1 MPKLKYGGKKWL
13 VSSAVFFLLMGCSSN
28 ETSKQNGNEKEKD
41 AIRIMAPLLSPESP
55 GENSPSL
62 KALEKYTKKQIN
74 VTWVPN
80 SSYNDK
86 FNIVMASGDLPHAI
100 VVTDKSPGFIKS
112 VKSGAFWELTPYLK
126 DYPNLGKADEK
137 VMKNS
142 SINGKVY
149 GIYRARDLI
158 RASIIIRTD
167 WLKHVGLDMPKTID
181 DFYEVLKAFKE
192 KDPDGNGKDDTYG
205 MVVPKWMGLGNGSP
219 WDIMQTWFGAPNR
232 YGVDENGELVP
243 DFTTD
248 EYMEALRFFKKL
260 YDERLINKDFAVMDS
275 AKWNDPVVK
284 GKAGVIVDTGSRASQ
299 IQSALEE
306 ADPAIKDVIDVIG
319 TVEGPKGTYTFP
331 TSGYAGMIAIPKQS
345 VKTEKELKK
354 VLSFLDQMNDEE
366 AQIIANNGVE
376 GRNYKL
382 DDGTFTSYEK
392 NNKKLLYEHEG
403 LAQFS
408 MGIPERRYYIEEQAS
423 KLFQHREQI
432 IKEGEKIAVF
442 NPAESLVSDVYT
454 QKGAQLDNII
464 LDAKTQFIIGD
475 IDEKGFQ
482 DAVQLWY
489 KSGGEELMKELNQLY
504 QQTK

>member
-1 MPKLKYGGKKWL
+1 MPKKRIKKWL
-13 VSSAVFFLLMGCSSN
+13 AVPVVCFIFMGCSAN
-28 ETSKQNGNEKEKD
+28 ETSHQHAKD
-41 AIRIMAPLLSPESP
+41 NQKNTIRIMAPLLSPESP

-62 KALEKYTKKQIN
+62 KALEAYTKKDIK

-86 FNIVMASGDLPHAI
+86 FNIVMASGDMPHAI

-112 VKSGAFWELTPYLK
+112 VKAGAFWELSKYVK
-126 DYPNLGKADEK
+126 DYKNLSRADEK

-142 SINGKVY
+142 SVNGEVY

-167 WLKHVGLDMPKTID
+167 WLTNVGLDMPKTIE

-192 KDPDGNGKDDTYG
+192 KDPDKNGKDDTYG

-232 YGVDENGELVP
+232 YGVNENGELVP

-260 YDERLINKDFAVMDS
+260 YDERLINQDFAVMDS
-275 AKWNDPVVK
+275 AKWNDPIVK

-306 ADPAIKDVIDVIG
+306 ADPKNKNVIDVVG
-319 TVEGPKGTYTFP
+319 TVKGPKGTYTFP
-331 TSGYAGMIAIPKQS
+331 TSGYAGMIAIPKAS
-345 VKTEKELKK
+345 VKTEKELKD
-354 VLSFLDQMNDEE
+354 VLAFLDKMNDEQ

-382 DDGTFTSYEK
+382 ENGTFTSLEK

-408 MGIPERRYYIEEQAS
+408 MGIPEQRYYIAEQ
-423 KLFQHREQI
+423 KTRLFKHRQQVV
-432 IKEGEKIAVF
+432 KEGEKIAVF
-442 NPAESLVSDVYT
+442 NPAESLVSDLYT

-482 DAVQLWY
+482 DAVELWY
-489 KSGGEELMKELNQLY
+489 KSGGEELMKELNELY
-504 QQTK
+504 LQSK

>member
-1 MPKLKYGGKKWL
+1 MLMPKNVKKWL
-13 VSSAVFFLLMGCSSN
+13 AAPAVCLFIMGGSAN
-28 ETSKQNGNEKEKD
+28 ETSHQQEKD
-41 AIRIMAPLLSPESP
+41 GQKNEIRIMAPLLSPESP

-62 KALEKYTKKQIN
+62 KALETYTKKQIS

-86 FNIVMASGDLPHAI
+86 FNIIMASGDLPHAI
-100 VVTDKSPGFIKS
+100 VVADKSPGFIKS
-112 VKSGAFWELTPYLK
+112 VKAGAFWELSPYLK
-126 DYPNLGKADEK
+126 DYKNLSRADKK

-142 SINGKVY
+142 SINGEVY

-167 WLKHVGLDMPKTID
+167 WLDNVGLDMPKTID

-192 KDPDGNGKDDTYG
+192 KDPDKNGKDDTYG

-232 YGVDENGELVP
+232 YGVNENGELVP

-248 EYMEALRFFKKL
+248 EYMEALFFFKKL
-260 YDERLINKDFAVMDS
+260 YDERLINRDFAVMDS

-306 ADPAIKDVIDVIG
+306 KDSGNKDVIDVIG
-319 TVEGPKGTYTFP
+319 SVEGPKGTYTFP
-331 TSGYAGMIAIPKQS
+331 TSGYAGMIAIPKAS
-345 VKTEKELKK
+345 VKTEKELKE
-354 VLSFLDQMNDEE
+354 VLEFLDNMNDKQ

-382 DDGTFTSYEK
+382 ENGAFTSLER

-408 MGIPERRYYIEEQAS
+408 MGIPEQRYYIEEQRS
-423 KLFQHREQI
+423 KLFKHRQKVM
-432 IKEGEKIAVF
+432 KEGEKIAVF

-475 IDEKGFQ
+475 IDEKGFK
-482 DAVQLWY
+482 DAVELWY
-489 KSGGEELMKELNQLY
+489 KSGGEDLMKELNQLY
-504 QQTK
+504 QKSK

>member
-1 MPKLKYGGKKWL
+1 MARLKLKGNKWL
-13 VSSAVFFLLMGCSSN
+13 AAPAVFLLLMGCSAN
-28 ETSKQNGNEKEKD
+28 ETSNQDGKGKEKD
-41 AIRIMAPLLSPESP
+41 AIHIMAPLLSPESP

-62 KALEKYTKKQIN
+62 KALEKYTKKQIK

-86 FNIVMASGDLPHAI
+86 FNIVMASGDLPQAI

-112 VKSGAFWELTPYLK
+112 VKSGAFWELSPYLK

-142 SINGKVY
+142 SINGEIY

-167 WLKHVGLDMPKTID
+167 WLENVGLEMPKTID
-181 DFYEVLKAFKE
+181 EFYDILKAFKE

-232 YGVDENGELVP
+232 YGIDEKGELIP
-243 DFTTD
+243 DFTTE

-260 YDERLINKDFAVMDS
+260 YDEGLINKDFAVMDS
-275 AKWNDPVVK
+275 AKWNDPIVK

-299 IQSALEE
+299 IQSAMEE
-306 ADPAIKDVIDVIG
+306 ADPGNKDVIDVLG
-319 TVEGPKGTYTFP
+319 TVKGPKGTYTFP
-331 TSGYAGMIAIPKQS
+331 TSGYAGMIAIPKAS
-345 VKTEKELKK
+345 VKTEKELKE
-354 VLSFLDQMNDEE
+354 VLGFLDKMNDQE
-366 AQIIANNGVE
+366 AQIIANNGIKA
-376 GRNYKL
+376 RNYKL
-382 DDGTFTSYEK
+382 ENGTYTSLEK

-408 MGIPERRYYIEEQAS
+408 MGIPEQRYYVEKQES
-423 KLFQHREQI
+423 KLFKHREQI
-432 IKEGEKIAVF
+432 LKEGEKIAVF

-482 DAVQLWY
+482 DAVKLWY
-489 KSGGEELMKELNQLY
+489 KSGGEDLMKELNKRY
-504 QQTK
+504 KETK